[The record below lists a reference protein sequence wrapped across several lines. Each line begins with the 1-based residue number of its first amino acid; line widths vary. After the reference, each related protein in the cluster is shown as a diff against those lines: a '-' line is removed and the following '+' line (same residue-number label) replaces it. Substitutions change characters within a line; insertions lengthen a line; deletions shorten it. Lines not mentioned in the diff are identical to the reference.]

1 MSFTPSYDETRE
13 PLEVFAID
21 DNMNRATGSIPYR
34 SLRWVRRYCEPG
46 EFEMVVPANIYDP
59 SWAYIYADK
68 RPEMGIVQKVEY
80 QDDAQAYGG
89 IDSVT
94 LSGYFFEAVLN
105 NIVFLVESPEE
116 QKVYVP
122 EPRRPWFRH
131 SKQDAK
137 VYTDG
142 VGGYYYENAQGTI
155 TNAETGTSGLTTDGL
170 TEVDYRAAYG
180 AMPTNPDIGTTSKD
194 YFYTSDHESITVVP
208 YHGDDAGT
216 PTKTYDIVFED
227 DKGNVFYR
235 NDYNEL
241 TQAVGVVGS
250 YGSTYQARK
259 KSWKALDGDDY
270 GKYYTVTVKGPWQRT
285 EAEEPITEGDSI
297 DIVFRWAQRMMGNW
311 LLYEE
316 PEIEGI
322 QKQVDPS
329 FQYLGDLLY
338 STLWEV
344 GASLRLEYLFDKNI
358 FILSVYRGFDRTQ
371 IEDAEPV
378 AAMALPTT
386 LAEVETLSD
395 GPVLPSGYTELEYIQ
410 GTGTQY
416 IRLDFTPDSDTR
428 VVLDHQLTETGGTYA
443 VLGSRTSTSDTDI
456 FCVFVV
462 DGQLRSDY
470 AANEHS
476 TFAAT
481 TSRETLDKDGRVTTY
496 NGQTNTLSAATFTCP
511 RPMVLFSVQNVDG
524 KPGTFFPDQVDNR
537 PVKMLLY
544 SCQIYDGDAL
554 ARNLVPARRQSDSA
568 VGLYD
573 TVTDTFYGNA
583 GTGSFT
589 AGPEVQYPAK
599 LTYYPNSTTATGT
612 VSAQEGYI
620 GDSVTVSQNGYTD
633 PNKTFLN
640 WGTLP
645 TGGTT
650 YQPGSSYILT
660 SMTDAL
666 YAQWQQNEP
675 EPPGPVPTGDSAP
688 WAVFSD
694 TWGTISGYDATQDES
709 NYKNTCYVLYDYDV
723 PDEFDENG
731 WPKAGPITMPGDLLA
746 FPSRYGIKYTSKR
759 GYNTERIGGEDEPA
773 IETYLDLRDEKPT
786 CDSDWSRDWI
796 DLPTDSTNQEAQ
808 EDAAKQFAPPDDA
821 YDMRAVYEAYKA
833 ALPGRGETYLRENY
847 KVETTLDTG
856 TVNTRD
862 YLRGWDL
869 GDLVEFEVSTVGLAE
884 QARITEVEE
893 VYESGKVSI
902 NITVGDSQLVRT
914 KTGGA

>member
-46 EFEMVVPANIYDP
+46 EFEMVVPANIYSP

-105 NIVFLVESPEE
+105 HIVFLVESPEE

-122 EPRRPWFRH
+122 KPRRPWFQH

-170 TEVDYRAAYG
+170 TEVDYLAAYG
-180 AMPTNPDIGTTSKD
+180 AMQTNPDIGLTTKD
-194 YFYTSDHESITVVP
+194 YFYTADHQSITVVP
-208 YHGDDAGT
+208 YLGDKHGQ

-235 NDYNEL
+235 NEYNRL
-241 TQAVGVVGS
+241 TQAVGVVES
-250 YGSTYQARK
+250 YGDVYQCQKRR
-259 KSWKALDGDDY
+259 WDALDGDEY

-297 DIVFRWAQRMMGNW
+297 AIVFAWAQRMMGNW

-338 STLWEV
+338 STLYEV
-344 GASLRLEYLFDKNI
+344 GASLRLEYLFEKNI

-378 AAMALPTT
+378 AALPTT

-395 GPVLPSGYTELEYIQ
+395 GPVLPSGYTELEYIE

-428 VVLDHQLTETGGTYA
+428 VVLDHQLTDTQSTHA
-443 VLGSRTSTSDTDI
+443 VLGSRTTSNKSDKYCVYIVSGQIRTDY
-456 FCVFVV
+456 
-462 DGQLRSDY
+462 GSDVY
-470 AANEHS
+470 PAFTASAA
-476 TFAAT
+476 
-481 TSRETLDKDGRVTTY
+481 RIVLDKDGRVTKYGT
-496 NGQTNTLSAATFTCP
+496 QTQTATAATFTCP
-511 RPMVLFSVQNVDG
+511 RPMALFSVQNVSGSSVFD
-524 KPGTFFPDQVDNR
+524 DQVDNR
-537 PVKMLLY
+537 PVKMRLY
-544 SCQIYDGDAL
+544 SCRIYDGDTL
-554 ARNLVPARRQSDSA
+554 ARDLVPARRKSDSA

-709 NYKNTCYVLYDYDV
+709 NYKNTCYILYDYDV

-808 EDAAKQFAPPDDA
+808 EEAAKQFAPPDDA
-821 YDMRAVYEAYKA
+821 YDMQAVYEAYEA

-847 KVETTLDTG
+847 VVETTLDTG

-862 YLRGWDL
+862 YLKGWDL
-869 GDLVEFEVSTVGLAE
+869 GDLVEFEVSTLGLAE

-893 VYESGKVSI
+893 DYESGKVSI
-902 NITVGDSQLVRT
+902 RITVGDSQLVRT

>member
-46 EFEMVVPANIYDP
+46 EFEMVVPANVYSP
-59 SWAYIYADK
+59 NWAYIYADK

-122 EPRRPWFRH
+122 EPRRPWFQH

-170 TEVDYRAAYG
+170 TEVDYYAAYG
-180 AMPTNPDIGTTSKD
+180 AMLTNPDIGLTTKD
-194 YFYTSDHESITVVP
+194 YFYTADHQSITVVP
-208 YHGDDAGT
+208 YLGDEHGQ
-216 PTKTYDIVFED
+216 PTETYDIVFED

-235 NDYNEL
+235 NEYNGL
-241 TQAVGVVGS
+241 TQAVGVVDS

-259 KSWKALDGDDY
+259 KSWNALDGDDY
-270 GKYYTVTVKGPWQRT
+270 GKYYTVTV
-285 EAEEPITEGDSI
+285 
-297 DIVFRWAQRMMGNW
+297 MMGNW
-311 LLYEE
+311 ILYEE
-316 PEIEGI
+316 PTIEGV
-322 QKQVDPS
+322 QKAVDPS

-338 STLWEV
+338 STLYEV
-344 GASLRLEYLFDKNI
+344 GASLRLEYLFEKNIFYLFEKNI
-358 FILSVYRGFDRTQ
+358 FILSTYRGYDRTQ
-371 IEDAEPV
+371 LEDTEPV
-378 AAMALPTT
+378 AATMLPEVDA
-386 LAEVETLSD
+386 LAEVAPLSD
-395 GPVLPSGYTELEYIQ
+395 DSVLSSGYTELEYIQ
-410 GTGTQY
+410 SSGTQY
-416 IRLDFTPDSDTR
+416 INTGFNPDNNTRLVVDFET
-428 VVLDHQLTETGGTYA
+428 LTAQTDKHFFGSRISMGGTSFCFADTAQGTFRDDYA
-443 VLGSRTSTSDTDI
+443 RSQYTFPSSTSE
-456 FCVFVV
+456 V
-462 DGQLRSDY
+462 GRY
-470 AANEHS
+470 
-476 TFAAT
+476 
-481 TSRETLDKDGRVTTY
+481 TLDKNKNFTSFAGSSHSHSYNSFSIPYPIYLCALNTGGSTT
-496 NGQTNTLSAATFTCP
+496 TFSSM
-511 RPMVLFSVQNVDG
+511 RI
-524 KPGTFFPDQVDNR
+524 
-537 PVKMLLY
+537 Y
-544 SCQIYDGDAL
+544 SCQIYDNGAKV
-554 ARNLVPARRQSDSA
+554 REMVPAKRDSDGA
-568 VGLYD
+568 IGLYD
-573 TVTDTFYGNA
+573 TVGGTFYGNA
-583 GTGSFT
+583 GTGAFA
-589 AGPEVQYPAK
+589 AGPEVKYPAK
-599 LTYYPNSTTATGT
+599 LTYYPNSTTATGE
-612 VSAQEGYI
+612 VAAQDGYV
-620 GDSVTVSQNGYTD
+620 GDSVIVAQNGYAD
-633 PNKTFLN
+633 PNKTFLS
-640 WGTLP
+640 WGTSP
-645 TGGTT
+645 SGGTT
-650 YQPGSSYILT
+650 YQPGNRFVLT
-660 SMTDAL
+660 GMTDAL

-675 EPPGPVPTGDSAP
+675 QPPGPVPTGDSAP

-723 PDEFDENG
+723 PNEFDENG

-773 IETYLDLRDEKPT
+773 IETYLDLRDEKPS
-786 CDSDWSRDWI
+786 CDSDWSRDWV
-796 DLPTDSTNQEAQ
+796 DLPTTDSETNLEAQQEAA
-808 EDAAKQFAPPDDA
+808 EQFAPPDDA
-821 YDMRAVYEAYKA
+821 YDMQAVYEAYEA

-847 KVETTLDTG
+847 GVETTLDTG

-862 YLRGWDL
+862 YLKGWDL
-869 GDLVEFEVSTVGLAE
+869 GDLVEFEVSTLGLAE

-893 VYESGKVSI
+893 NYESGKVSI
-902 NITVGDSQLVRT
+902 SITVGDSQLIRT